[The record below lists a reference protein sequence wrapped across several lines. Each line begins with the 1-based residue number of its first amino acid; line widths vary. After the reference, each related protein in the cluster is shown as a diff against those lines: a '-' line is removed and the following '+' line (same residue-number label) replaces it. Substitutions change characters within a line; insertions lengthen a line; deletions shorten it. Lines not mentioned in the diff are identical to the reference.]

1 MDTLRM
7 SIEGPSSSLD
17 AVCRIIL
24 YCGFFSNRG
33 YSAGAGLDTW
43 TPGHTLNVSIE
54 CPSYSLDAVCC
65 IPRLL
70 LQQRVFCGWQ
80 AWVLDPSLSEARTIT
95 WSRQHQRWILYR
107 GIPHRAGN
115 SFLNGYLR
123 ASWSISLRLDQ
134 TFTLIFTGTNLG
146 LCLLFWPCSGVWILA
161 TINWQ
166 VHIWYKLHHNAILWW
181 YSCMLLGRL
190 R

>member
-1 MDTLRM
+1 MMGAYSNHMQITY
-7 SIEGPSSSLD
+7 PY
-17 AVCRIIL
+17 L
-24 YCGFFSNRG
+24 YPD
-33 YSAGAGLDTW
+33 AGLDTW
-43 TPGHTLNVSIE
+43 TRWEWASKVPLLHWML
-54 CPSYSLDAVCC
+54 YAVLYYTAASSPTEG
-65 IPRLL
+65 IL
-70 LQQRVFCGWQ
+70 RVT
-80 AWVLDPSLSEARTIT
+80 SLSTRTLTGEARTIR
-95 WSRQHQRWILYR
+95 SRQPQRWILLNR
-107 GIPHRAGN
+107 SIPHHRAVT
-115 SFLNGYLR
+115 SFLNLYLR
-123 ASWSISLRLDQ
+123 ASWSVSLRLDQ